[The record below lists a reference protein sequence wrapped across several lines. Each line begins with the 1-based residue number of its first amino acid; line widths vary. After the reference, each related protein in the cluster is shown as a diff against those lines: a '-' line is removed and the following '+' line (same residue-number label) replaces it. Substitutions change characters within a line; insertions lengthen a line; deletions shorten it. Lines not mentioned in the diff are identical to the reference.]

1 MRTEVVIVDDQ
12 ELMRL
17 SFRMVIDS
25 QPDLKVT
32 GEAADGRE
40 AVAVAA
46 KLRPDVMLMDIR
58 MPELDGVQA
67 TAEIMASD
75 PDARILLVTT
85 FDLDDYLGAGRRAG
99 AAGFLL
105 KDAAPGELLAA
116 IRAVAAGQTVFPD
129 PAPRSATVGR

>member
-1 MRTEVVIVDDQ
+1 MSTEIVIVDDQ

-25 QPDLKVT
+25 QQDLRVT

-40 AVAVAA
+40 AVAMAA
-46 KLRPDVMLMDIR
+46 TLRPHVILMDVR
-58 MPELDGVQA
+58 MPGLDGIQA
-67 TAEIMASD
+67 TADIMAVD
-75 PDARILLVTT
+75 PEARIILVTT

-105 KDAAPGELLAA
+105 KDVAPAELLAA
-116 IRAVAAGQTVFPD
+116 IRLVAHT
-129 PAPRSATVGR
+129 